1 LLPVHLLKFFAG
13 ISLSVFLGFVALCY
27 FSPKFFIKTAYILVK
42 LKLSDIPEISSTTL
56 RQMMESS
63 RPTVAKNFLLVDVRT
78 PQERHVSVIP
88 GAVDDQAFERHLAD
102 YQHKKIIVYC
112 TIGYRS
118 GFYARTLRD
127 KGLDA
132 YNLSEGI
139 LGWTHTDGRLLDSH
153 GHSTRRVHVYSRPWH
168 LAIKDYMAVY

>member
-1 LLPVHLLKFFAG
+1 MHLLKFFAG
-13 ISLSVFLGFVALCY
+13 ISLLAVLGFAAACY
-27 FSPKFFIKTAYILVK
+27 FSPKLFIKTAYTLVK
-42 LKLSDIPEISSTTL
+42 LEFGDIPEVSGKTLNALMDSSALDTT
-56 RQMMESS
+56 
-63 RPTVAKNFLLVDVRT
+63 KNFILVDVRT

-88 GAVDDQAFERHLAD
+88 SAVDGQFFERHLAD

-118 GFYARTLRD
+118 GFYARTLRE

-139 LGWTHTDGRLLDSH
+139 LGWTHANGRLLDSH
-153 GHSTRRVHVYSRPWH
+153 GHSTKRVHVYSRPWH
-168 LAIKDYMAVY
+168 LAVKDHIAVY